1 MRRSLLRG
9 SETSRQLA
17 VPAQSSREG
26 GGGEYLYSE
35 RFGLRR
41 GSLDCK
47 PNLDFL
53 RKLLREAKAIERK
66 KIRKVRRACEAP
78 TLFARTTLT
87 LRNQQKQTAR
97 LSPTLILWALLALFI
112 GTVLAC
118 WYAFLYHRE
127 IAYQL
132 SGISVMLFIVIAA
145 IVLSL
150 AGNLSESSLMKVLMK
165 VLDWATSYA
174 KSKLGL
180 SHKTSDDGPIE
191 LQANADDDDKPLE
204 K

>member
-1 MRRSLLRG
+1 MAATGKRTPPKPAKATPTLKEQAHQQIMDLLRVAEK
-9 SETSRQLA
+9 SSHPEIRTAA
-17 VPAQSSREG
+17 VG
-26 GGGEYLYSE
+26 M
-35 RFGLRR
+35 
-41 GSLDCK
+41 
-47 PNLDFL
+47 
-53 RKLLREAKAIERK
+53 AKD
-66 KIRKVRRACEAP
+66 
-78 TLFARTTLT
+78 T

-97 LSPTLILWALLALFI
+97 LSPTLILCALMALFI

-118 WYAFLYHRE
+118 WYAFLHHRE

-132 SGISVMLFIVIAA
+132 SGISVILFIVIAA

-150 AGNLSESSLMKVLMK
+150 AGNLSESSLMKVIMK

-180 SHKTSDDGPIE
+180 RHKPSNDGPIE
-191 LQANADDDDKPLE
+191 LQANADDDDTSLK